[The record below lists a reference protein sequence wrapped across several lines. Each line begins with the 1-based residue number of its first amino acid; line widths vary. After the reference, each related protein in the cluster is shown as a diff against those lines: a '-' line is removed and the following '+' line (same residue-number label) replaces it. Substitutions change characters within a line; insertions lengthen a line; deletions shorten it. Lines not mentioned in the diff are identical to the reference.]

1 MTRRE
6 KKKSKTSGT
15 IVFDGSANL
24 GFLDD
29 YSRTLLSET
38 PELERTRSETR
49 REREVREVDEKK
61 KRK

>member
-6 KKKSKTSGT
+6 KKKSKKSGT